1 MRRKNIAVVGM
12 LLVTCLSSV
21 GCGQKKDKQES
32 LAATKTSA
40 FETASEKQTEEK
52 TEKETIKETSKETV
66 KETETETE
74 KETESKTEADTKTAV
89 SESDELADG
98 VYIADFNTD
107 SSMFHVNEAC
117 DGKGTLTVKDGEM
130 TIHVSLTSKKILN
143 LYYGLAADAVKEGA
157 QLLDPTTDSVTYSDG
172 MTEEVYGFDIPVPA
186 LDEEFD
192 VALIGTKGTWYDHKV
207 SVSNPEPKEDDAK
220 SVVDLEDG
228 TYTQEELE
236 MELEKVGSW
245 TIPTAGYDETKSDYI
260 GKLDSVLGETLNK
273 EDLDMI
279 YLLGGTPKMRQPFG
293 VVCREGKYQIVT
305 LDVVTGENDI
315 SAFSSEESQELNENS
330 IYSFEQV
337 KEVIES
343 MPEVDD
349 ESDTGLAPTLKKE
362 NIKKERIYGVVVLL
376 ITVLLVGVAV
386 GKKLKRKK

>member
-1 MRRKNIAVVGM
+1 MEDEIYRWAQGAVEDENTNLQIDYSRAVKIYIDTNIFEQEELTAENLQDTLDNAVYIWEVP
-12 LLVTCLSSV
+12 
-21 GCGQKKDKQES
+21 
-32 LAATKTSA
+32 
-40 FETASEKQTEEK
+40 
-52 TEKETIKETSKETV
+52 V
-66 KETETETE
+66 K
-74 KETESKTEADTKTAV
+74 V
-89 SESDELADG
+89 SEDRY
-98 VYIADFNTD
+98 VI
-107 SSMFHVNEAC
+107 V
-117 DGKGTLTVKDGEM
+117 TV
-130 TIHVSLTSKKILN
+130 SR
-143 LYYGLAADAVKEGA
+143 
-157 QLLDPTTDSVTYSDG
+157 
-172 MTEEVYGFDIPVPA
+172 A
-186 LDEEFD
+186 LPIDEE
-192 VALIGTKGTWYDHKV
+192 LQQ
-207 SVSNPEPKEDDAK
+207 EL
-220 SVVDLEDG
+220 LEDG

>member
-1 MRRKNIAVVGM
+1 MKKFLIIAVFTFSIIF
-12 LLVTCLSSV
+12 LNSSNTYAYSIETLDSNPDLHEISRMEDEIYRWAQGAV
-21 GCGQKKDKQES
+21 EDENTNLQIDYSRAVKIYIDTNIFEQEE
-32 LAATKTSA
+32 L
-40 FETASEKQTEEK
+40 TAENLQDTLDNAVYIWEVP
-52 TEKETIKETSKETV
+52 V
-66 KETETETE
+66 K
-74 KETESKTEADTKTAV
+74 V
-89 SESDELADG
+89 SEDRY
-98 VYIADFNTD
+98 VI
-107 SSMFHVNEAC
+107 V
-117 DGKGTLTVKDGEM
+117 TV
-130 TIHVSLTSKKILN
+130 SR
-143 LYYGLAADAVKEGA
+143 
-157 QLLDPTTDSVTYSDG
+157 
-172 MTEEVYGFDIPVPA
+172 A
-186 LDEEFD
+186 LPIDEE
-192 VALIGTKGTWYDHKV
+192 LQQ
-207 SVSNPEPKEDDAK
+207 EL
-220 SVVDLEDG
+220 LEDG

-362 NIKKERIYGVVVLL
+362 NIKKENAKKERIYGVVVLL
-376 ITVLLVGVAV
+376 VTVLLVGVAM